1 MHARSCH
8 PDLAREGAGIVQATP
23 YGRASWRTSWL
34 YVVPCLL
41 LFGAFLAFPI
51 IFNVVNS
58 LSHSSPTG
66 ILSWGLRNYQAI
78 VADSVFWMA
87 FRNSLLWVV
96 CTTLVQ
102 MALGFIIAVLLE
114 RVISHGRA
122 AYRTLLFLPM
132 AITPTVIAIVFE
144 NIYAPQY
151 GLLYGLFAHFGRA
164 DSFPTLLGDPRTASF
179 AIMLVNVWQWVGFYV
194 LMYSVGIA
202 NIDTDLVDASAVD
215 GATGWSRVRH
225 IYFPLVR
232 ATHLS
237 LLILGPIQALQQF
250 PLIYLMTEGGPA
262 NSTQVMATY
271 IFQKGFI
278 ENSMQYA
285 STISV
290 ILLLVALIIAGIE
303 LIATRGDFAITGV
316 RV

>member
-1 MHARSCH
+1 M
-8 PDLAREGAGIVQATP
+8 VQATP
-23 YGRASWRTSWL
+23 YGQASRRTSWL

-58 LSHSSPTG
+58 LSHASPSG
-66 ILSWGLRNYQAI
+66 ALAWGLRNYQDLA
-78 VADSVFWMA
+78 ADSVFWVA

-102 MALGFIIAVLLE
+102 MALGFILAVLLE
-114 RVISHGRA
+114 RMVTRGRA
-122 AYRTLLFLPM
+122 VYRTLLFLPM

-151 GLLYGLFAHFGRA
+151 GLLYGLFAHFGHGE
-164 DSFPTLLGDPRTASF
+164 SFPVFLGDPRTASF
-179 AIMLVNVWQWVGFYV
+179 AIMVANVWQWVGFYV

-202 NIDTDLVDASAVD
+202 NIDMELVDAAAVD
-215 GATGWSRVRH
+215 GATGWARVRY

-271 IFQKGFI
+271 IFQKGFV
-278 ENSMQYA
+278 ENSMHYA
-285 STISV
+285 SAISI
-290 ILLLVALIIAGIE
+290 ILLLVALVIAGIE

-316 RV
+316 HA